1 MAFLMTD
8 VAAGSTAARNLQQ
21 NIYGAQYDEA
31 NIAAAAEQNQLKLQ
45 QDRIKTMYAPEEAK
59 LKLEQDQLGNEK
71 TRLANLVANTGFKA
85 SQESKQKLRELTD
98 TEDFKTA
105 DDAGKVRLW
114 AMTEAKVSGDPTKLV
129 SNLQAAEM
137 LDAKAI
143 ATKQKQ
149 LDQNAQQMGNA
160 FAVVDALK
168 TPEQQ
173 IQFFKEMETQQPE
186 QYQNLIK
193 QIGPST
199 FEKMTT
205 EEKHGALK
213 GLMFNAKGQLAT
225 QLKQIE
231 AEKQIL
237 INESRE
243 RIARIRE
250 DGRLNAKLAGGNS
263 DRDMRDWKLYN
274 NAIEGIDRSGRKT
287 LDKLN
292 EDVNAADLAQEK
304 SKINSFFPNAK
315 DPSEAT
321 ALTYRK
327 AVEARDNFQR
337 SQLKKQIDVTTTAPN
352 FPGKAAILENMNREL
367 ELYGPA
373 PKAQKEEKPEATKPA
388 AKAEVPATTPAK
400 PSVPSNKPPAKLTQE
415 QNNAAITK
423 ANEAI
428 KNGADPEKVKARLKE
443 AGVSFKE

>member
-45 QDRIKTMYAPEEAK
+45 QDRIKTMYAPEEAQ
-59 LKLEQDQLGNEK
+59 LKLEQDKLGNEK
-71 TRLANLVANTGFKA
+71 IKLANLVADTNFK
-85 SQESKQKLRELTD
+85 SSEDSKAKLKALAQTEEFQK
-98 TEDFKTA
+98 A
-105 DDAGKVRLW
+105 DDAERLRLS
-114 AMTEAKVSGDPTKLV
+114 AAVQFQNADIENGTKTLVASELYVAKDLA
-129 SNLQAAEM
+129 N
-137 LDAKAI
+137 
-143 ATKQKQ
+143 KQKV
-149 LDQNAQQMGNA
+149 LDQNSQQMGNA

-168 TPEQQ
+168 TPEQKET
-173 IQFFKEMETQQPE
+173 FFKEMETQQPE

-250 DGRLNAKLAGGNS
+250 DGRLNVKLAGGGS

-274 NAIEGIDRSGRKT
+274 NAIESIDKSGRKT

-292 EDVNAADLAQEK
+292 EAVDAADLAQTK
-304 SKINSFFPNAK
+304 SKVRSFMFDRTEPTE
-315 DPSEAT
+315 EAS
-321 ALTYRK
+321 LVYRK

-337 SQLKKQIDVTTTAPN
+337 NQLKKQIDVTATAPD
-352 FPGKAAILENMNREL
+352 FPGKTTILENMNREL

-373 PKAQKEEKPEATKPA
+373 PKAAKEEKPEATKPA
-388 AKAEVPATTPAK
+388 AKAEAPATTPAK
-400 PSVPSNKPPAKLTQE
+400 PSATSNKPPAKLTQE

-428 KNGADPEKVKARLKE
+428 KNGADPAKVKARLKE